1 MFYLAFLIPL
11 AFVSIYLSF
20 LLPEISFPRSVLR
33 ETFPLDPLATASE
46 TYIHVTS
53 LEPRGLGHVGRVPNS
68 ACDQGEVV

>member
-11 AFVSIYLSF
+11 AFVSIYLAF
-20 LLPEISFPRSVLR
+20 LLPELSTPRSVLR
-33 ETFPLDPLATASE
+33 ERVPLGPLAAVFE

-53 LEPRGLGHVGRVPNS
+53 LEPRGLGHMGRVPKS